1 MSAGDGSDR
10 GHRRSSGRRSSRW
23 WRRPR
28 WPDSRF
34 VSPLDDGIPLW
45 LRLLVLVLLLAGI
58 WWHGQTGFPVSVD
71 VPFAA
76 LVLAVLLGVAVGCW
90 LVSNGRLRALAHA
103 QSQMA
108 AVDEAPPRTPSSPR
122 WWRTAR
128 WPDGR
133 YVSGGDGVASTV
145 LWIGYLSVLAA
156 AWVLGRMGIPDA
168 GIDDSWGSLGIL
180 LILPACLMGLA
191 SSRRALGLAEGG
203 AAHGQ
208 TAP

>member
-1 MSAGDGSDR
+1 M
-10 GHRRSSGRRSSRW
+10 
-23 WRRPR
+23 
-28 WPDSRF
+28 
-34 VSPLDDGIPLW
+34 
-45 LRLLVLVLLLAGI
+45 
-58 WWHGQTGFPVSVD
+58 
-71 VPFAA
+71 
-76 LVLAVLLGVAVGCW
+76 
-90 LVSNGRLRALAHA
+90 
-103 QSQMA
+103 
-108 AVDEAPPRTPSSPR
+108 
-122 WWRTAR
+122 
-128 WPDGR
+128 
-133 YVSGGDGVASTV
+133 SGGDGVASTV